1 MAEQLRIICRACQNG
16 SAADAQFCDACG
28 APLDAN
34 CRQCGESNRSGA
46 KFCKKC
52 GARLG
57 EVAGAAAP
65 AAAAAA
71 VTTDNVADRML
82 AARRFME
89 DERKRVTVLFAD
101 IRGSTSFI
109 EKLDP
114 EEVRKHFDPVLR
126 VMMAAVH
133 RYDGTV
139 NQVLGDGI
147 MALFGAPLAHE
158 DHALRACYAA
168 LAMQAELRRG
178 GAADGPSP
186 QPAPLQIGIGIN
198 SGEVVVRSLTN
209 DLNIDYSALGQTTH
223 LAARM
228 ESLAGPGS
236 IAITAD
242 TLHEVEGFVVV
253 RSLGALQVKGF
264 STAIEAFELTGATA
278 ARNRLQAAEGRGLS
292 PFVGRRTE
300 IAFAQQLLAQSAA
313 GHGRILAVVG
323 EAGMGKSRLLRQF
336 LDHHVSSEWRVLEA
350 PSVSYGKATPYFPVI
365 ELLRGFFNL
374 HETDDADAVRSRV
387 AEEMQT
393 LDVNLSEAVAP
404 ILALLDA
411 LPDASAEPGD
421 LLLRWS
427 ETFPAVAVAA
437 ANYRA
442 MDLPDRRGSTLAALV
457 RLLLQ
462 ASGVKPLLLVFEDL
476 HWIDSETQAF
486 LDALVDRLPSGRI
499 CLVVNY
505 RPGYSH
511 AWANKEHYSRLRLN
525 PLTAA
530 GAEELL
536 DALMGAHGD
545 LATVKQLLISRT
557 DGNPFFV
564 EESVRSLTASGILI
578 GAKGNY
584 RPGVQVESIRIP
596 NTVQTVLADR
606 IDRLPA
612 LEKQLLQS
620 AAVIGM
626 IVPERLLQGITGLPE
641 EELRGALSH
650 LQTGEFLYESNLYP
664 KLEYKFTHAL
674 INEVVYGALLHER
687 RTALHAQTAAAIERL
702 SGDNLLDESEALADH
717 AFRGEL
723 WEKAADYMNQAGAKA
738 MSHSAFGEAFDNYTR
753 AFEALGHLPE
763 TTARTEQRIDLHLDC
778 RNVLFLR
785 GDLPRVGDHLAQAEA
800 LADRIGD
807 SRRLARVLNFQNSY
821 YGLIGDPER
830 AIAAGQRA
838 LAMPATQ
845 EDTALRAVSSYYTGV
860 AYNKVA
866 QYERAAAVLR
876 SGMQSVEGALRHQRF
891 GTTVILSV
899 IFRSHLVQSL
909 AMTGDFAEGLARA
922 AEGVHI
928 ADEANHPVS
937 QIHVN
942 ASLGFLY
949 IFKGDFHEAIP
960 VLERALALCAE
971 KQITIY
977 VPLVAPRLGYAYV
990 QAGRR
995 DEGLR
1000 LLEQSIEDS
1009 AAVGRAGFLALNL
1022 AWLGDAYLQAD
1033 RIDEAMVLADRACEL
1048 SSLHKEPGHGALAL
1062 KLRGDIALRQSVKPI
1077 EQAEAHYREAL
1088 RLAAGMAMRPLQ
1100 AHCHAALAQVYG
1112 AAGNL
1117 EQARQESSLANK
1129 LFAALAMN
1137 GFLTINENDS
1147 IRSR

>member
-1 MAEQLRIICRACQNG
+1 MA
-16 SAADAQFCDACG
+16 S
-28 APLDAN
+28 
-34 CRQCGESNRSGA
+34 S
-46 KFCKKC
+46 
-52 GARLG
+52 
-57 EVAGAAAP
+57 VP
-65 AAAAAA
+65 A
-71 VTTDNVADRML
+71 DNVADRML
-82 AARRFME
+82 ASRRFME
-89 DERKRVTVLFAD
+89 GERKRVTVLFAD

-168 LAMQAELRRG
+168 LAMQADLRRG
-178 GAADGPSP
+178 SGTDGALP
-186 QPAPLQIGIGIN
+186 QSSRLQIGIGIN

-242 TLHEVEGFVVV
+242 TLREVEGFVEV
-253 RSLGALQVKGF
+253 RPLGALQVKGF
-264 STAIEAFELTGATA
+264 STAIDAFELTGATA
-278 ARNRLQAAEGRGLS
+278 ARNRLQAAEARGLS

-300 IAFAQQLLAQSAA
+300 IAFARQMLAQTAA

-336 LDHHVSSEWRVLEA
+336 LDHHVSSEWRVVAA

-374 HETDDADAVRSRV
+374 HESDDADAVRSRV
-387 AEEMQT
+387 AEEVLT
-393 LDVNLSEAVAP
+393 LDPSLSDAVAP
-404 ILALLDA
+404 ILALLEA
-411 LPDASAEPGD
+411 LPDGSTEPTHS
-421 LLLRWS
+421 LSRWL
-427 ETFPAVAVAA
+427 EAFPAVAVAT

-442 MDLPDRRGSTLAALV
+442 MDLPGRRASTLAVLV
-457 RLLLQ
+457 RLLLR
-462 ASGVKPLLLVFEDL
+462 ASSLKPLLLVFEDL

-486 LDALVDRLPSGRI
+486 LDALVDSLPVGRI
-499 CLVVNY
+499 CLLVNY

-536 DALMGAHGD
+536 DALMGDHGD
-545 LATVKQLLISRT
+545 LATVKQLLISRA

-564 EESVRSLTASGILI
+564 EESVRSLTASGVLL
-578 GAKGNY
+578 GSKGNY
-584 RPGVQVESIRIP
+584 RPGVQVENIRIP
-596 NTVQTVLADR
+596 NTVQTVLAER
-606 IDRLPA
+606 VDRLPA
-612 LEKQLLQS
+612 LEKQLLQTAS
-620 AAVIGM
+620 VIGM
-626 IVPERLLQGITGLPE
+626 IVPERLLHGVTGLPE
-641 EELRGALSH
+641 AELRGALSH

-687 RTALHAQTAAAIERL
+687 KTALHAQTVAAIERL
-702 SGDNLLDESEALADH
+702 SGGNRLEEIEALADH

-723 WEKAADYMNQAGAKA
+723 WEKAADYMSQAGGKA
-738 MSHSAFGEAFDNYTR
+738 MSHSAFGEALDSYTR

-763 TTARTEQRIDLHLDC
+763 TAARLEQRIDLHLDC

-800 LADRIGD
+800 LAERIGD

-821 YGLIGDPER
+821 YGLVGDPER
-830 AIAAGQRA
+830 AIEAGQRA

-845 EDTALRAVSSYYTGV
+845 QDTALRAVTSYYTGV
-860 AYNKVA
+860 AYNKIA
-866 QYERAAAVLR
+866 QYERAATVLR

-899 IFRSHLVQSL
+899 IFRSHLLQSL
-909 AMTGDFAEGLARA
+909 AMTGDFAEGLARG
-922 AEGVHI
+922 AEGVQI

-949 IFKGDFHEAIP
+949 IFKGDYHEAIP
-960 VLERALALCAE
+960 VLERAMTLCEE
-971 KQITIY
+971 KLIAIY

-990 QAGRR
+990 RAGRQA
-995 DEGLR
+995 EGLR

-1022 AWLGDAYLQAD
+1022 AWLSDAYLSAD
-1033 RIDEAMVLADRACEL
+1033 RVDEAMVLADRACDL
-1048 SSLHKEPGHGALAL
+1048 SRQHKEPGHGALAL
-1062 KLRGDIALRQSVKPI
+1062 KLRGDIAMRLTLRQI
-1077 EQAEAHYREAL
+1077 EQAEGHYREAL
-1088 RLAAGMAMRPLQ
+1088 RLASDMAMRPLQ

-1112 AAGNL
+1112 VAGNL
-1117 EQARQESSLANK
+1117 EQARQESSAARE

-1137 GFLTINENDS
+1137 GFLTMVESDS
-1147 IRSR
+1147 TRFS